1 MREEP
6 VARPDPL
13 PSAEVTVP
21 GEAGGRSTHLLRA
34 GDSHP
39 CIP

>member
-13 PSAEVTVP
+13 PSAEVAVP
-21 GEAGGRSTHLLRA
+21 GEAGG
-34 GDSHP
+34 GP
-39 CIP
+39 PIC